1 MRHSVTTLGYR
12 FRKALDNLLYSLN
25 WKHVTAKDVTAPLLD
40 KTFINSPS
48 GWLPLYTMVTF
59 RPDISYSTARRKF
72 QRQSHILETTAWLSA
87 GVAVGVAGITCVT
100 LLRRLYA
107 RA

>member
-1 MRHSVTTLGYR
+1 
-12 FRKALDNLLYSLN
+12 
-25 WKHVTAKDVTAPLLD
+25 
-40 KTFINSPS
+40 
-48 GWLPLYTMVTF
+48 MVTF